1 MHSFLYNMILYYGII
16 EFQGQQQF
24 YHVLQFYRLSL
35 LYGISSLDLS
45 PVAFFKGGDYDKPSG
60 RMGGAR
66 RYKILRPKSNL
77 VIGCHTHSFKR
88 NMPKLRCERLGSCYS
103 RAQTPSPSQDFPAR
117 RARRVGRKTPGVS
130 RSIFGPFWS
139 HVRPGRARLVSYST
153 KPGKLWITILMVQII
168 WAPRNQRN

>member
-1 MHSFLYNMILYYGII
+1 MHSFLYNMMLYYGII
-16 EFQGQQQF
+16 EFQASSSFTMF
-24 YHVLQFYRLSL
+24 YSFTVFRCCMA
-35 LYGISSLDLS
+35 S
-45 PVAFFKGGDYDKPSG
+45 PVWTYPQWPFLKVGILTNH
-60 RMGGAR
+60 RVEC
-66 RYKILRPKSNL
+66 KILRPKSNL

-88 NMPKLRCERLGSCYS
+88 NMPKLRCQRLGSCYS

-153 KPGKLWITILMVQII
+153 KPGKLLITILMVQII

>member
-1 MHSFLYNMILYYGII
+1 MDQYGII
-16 EFQGQQQF
+16 EFQGSSSFTMF
-24 YHVLQFYRLSL
+24 YSFTVFRCCMA
-35 LYGISSLDLS
+35 S
-45 PVAFFKGGDYDKPSG
+45 PVWTYPQWSIKGGDYDKPSG
-60 RMGGAR
+60 RMGGTR

-77 VIGCHTHSFKR
+77 VIGCHTHSFKK
-88 NMPKLRCERLGSCYS
+88 NMPSEAVKLRCQRLGSCYS

-153 KPGKLWITILMVQII
+153 KPGKLLITILMVQII
-168 WAPRNQRN
+168 WAPQNQRN